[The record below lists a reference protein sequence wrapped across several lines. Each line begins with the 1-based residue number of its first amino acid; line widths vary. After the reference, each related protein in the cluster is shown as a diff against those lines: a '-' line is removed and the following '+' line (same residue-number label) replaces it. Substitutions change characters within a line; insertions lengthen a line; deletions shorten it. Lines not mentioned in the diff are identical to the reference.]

1 MGVTGPE
8 RKPVSSCNDN
18 NLPSGDGHSA
28 ADLYA
33 NGPKTG
39 RADPDLAVIVEA
51 WPRLDPQT
59 RAAVLRLVRPFAS

>member
-8 RKPVSSCNDN
+8 HEPVSSCNDKS
-18 NLPSGDGHSA
+18 LQDAGQCSA

-33 NGPKTG
+33 NGSKTG
-39 RADPDLAVIVEA
+39 GADPDLAVIVEA

-59 RAAVLRLVRPFAS
+59 RAAVLGLVRPFAG